1 MKRFMDFFKRKKT
14 KPNYYLTKDYKGF
27 PLWAIEPPESLQLK
41 DNDNNNQT
49 QTPKEK
55 QDE

>member
-1 MKRFMDFFKRKKT
+1 MKRFINFFKRKKT

-27 PLWAIEPPESLQLK
+27 PLWVIEPPEFLQLK
-41 DNDNNNQT
+41 DNET
-49 QTPKEK
+49 THEQTPKEK

>member
-27 PLWAIEPPESLQLK
+27 QLWVIEPPESLQLK
-41 DNDNNNQT
+41 DNETTHPHT
-49 QTPKEK
+49 QGETR
-55 QDE
+55 